1 MQHPS
6 YYAVINAL
14 CALEARLPK
23 QPGSEGWA
31 FPRPVVGATAT
42 QDLFGIMVTVKQAS
56 PNLLTYSI
64 DNRRVAFGVMLARLC
79 DMAALQAQ
87 RIAELKL

>member
-1 MQHPS
+1 MNHPK
-6 YYAVINAL
+6 APLVLDAL
-14 CALEARLPK
+14 CALESRLPK
-23 QPGSEGWA
+23 QAGTETWSY
-31 FPRPVVGATAT
+31 PRPVVGATAT

-87 RIAELKL
+87 RVAELKL